1 VGGALVPAILPVTG
15 AVPTDTLLLWLLSG
29 LLLLGLGRA
38 AFCGLS
44 AALERIT
51 HQDSGEMKG
60 GKR

>member
-38 AFCGLS
+38 AFCGLRATVS
-44 AALERIT
+44 PTLTLLNQGQATKE
-51 HQDSGEMKG
+51 D
-60 GKR
+60 